1 MKIRLLLSIVSALL
15 LLGTTAYAQDSRFSD
30 AVVFSR
36 QKLTINAVRV
46 IEIVSEERAAVSEN
60 EDDAAENQADN
71 AADEE
76 KATAEPEV
84 EPKVTYEEQD
94 VAYAFD
100 VMVRPLELIQAGSL
114 QQLGWMKHDEGMM
127 LTLEESDVISLADLG
142 ITASVDVLFIRPNGL
157 IDAIAPAISPE
168 QLAGAIETRKPVI
181 AALLLKEGMAEHLKL
196 EPGNQVN
203 HKHFQ
208 PDTRVIR

>member
-1 MKIRLLLSIVSALL
+1 MKIHLLLNIVCALL

-46 IEIVSEERAAVSEN
+46 IEVVSEEGEAASEK
-60 EDDAAENQADN
+60 EATETKTDN

-76 KATAEPEV
+76 QVTARPEV